1 MQVEVAEHA
10 ELEGGVLRP
19 VRVGFGDCDCVEVME
34 DEFHGQKTDQE
45 AEGVEEDPLAV
56 DGGELVALLGDVI
69 VEGEDWAGEV
79 EGGVEDVGDVVAE
92 AEVLGV
98 GRGVD
103 SLALGV
109 VGGIDVFLL
118 KCVSFVSW

>member
-1 MQVEVAEHA
+1 M
-10 ELEGGVLRP
+10 
-19 VRVGFGDCDCVEVME
+19 
-34 DEFHGQKTDQE
+34 
-45 AEGVEEDPLAV
+45 AV
-56 DGGELVALLGDVI
+56 DGGELIALLGDVV

-118 KCVSFVSW
+118 KCVSFVSECRGGGDLTSAGLTARRSRLQ